1 MDCRKSVFVA
11 IERKTLRK
19 RASISNLDGTNN
31 KEIGQSNSEY
41 EHGALVSTSVRGYE
55 ADNIISSCPLTC
67 TYVY

>member
-1 MDCRKSVFVA
+1 MDMPALDLFEWIAENQSLWP

-41 EHGALVSTSVRGYE
+41 ECVL
-55 ADNIISSCPLTC
+55 
-67 TYVY
+67 